1 MIPAADDCDDCYD
14 EVTDEGYLL
23 RRLAHPEQTPYE
35 HRRNEDGTDNDPL
48 LVTQLHI

>member
-23 RRLAHPEQTPYE
+23 RRLRIQSK
-35 HRRNEDGTDNDPL
+35 
-48 LVTQLHI
+48 LHTSIAEMKTVPTMTHF